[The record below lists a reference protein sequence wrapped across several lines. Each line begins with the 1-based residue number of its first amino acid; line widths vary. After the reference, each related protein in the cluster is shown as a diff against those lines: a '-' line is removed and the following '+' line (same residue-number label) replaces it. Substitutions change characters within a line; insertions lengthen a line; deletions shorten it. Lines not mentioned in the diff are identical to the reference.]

1 MWYYLKTWLTFS
13 PDIHCPPTF
22 QFVSNLES
30 DEMITIWRIP
40 YFILPCNL
48 QLSIL
53 SMMSEENGH
62 RVNRINAVQNL
73 NRAKWIQC
81 IFHNREKASVA
92 RLCSLDRNVQ
102 TLALLKNKMMSPL
115 FFPKSWYTVCKQ
127 MIVQCWPE
135 SVNHPAHCLHRS
147 VLNPNH

>member
-40 YFILPCNL
+40 YVYTPCNL

-115 FFPKSWYTVCKQ
+115 FFPSLDMQFVNRWLFSVDLSLLIIQ
-127 MIVQCWPE
+127 LIV
-135 SVNHPAHCLHRS
+135 STGVS
-147 VLNPNH
+147 